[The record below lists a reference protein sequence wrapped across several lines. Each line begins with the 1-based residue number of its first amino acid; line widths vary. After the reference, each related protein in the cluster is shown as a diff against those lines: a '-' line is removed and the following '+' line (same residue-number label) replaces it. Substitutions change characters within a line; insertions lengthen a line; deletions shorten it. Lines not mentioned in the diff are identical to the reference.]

1 LRVSLNVAQIRELVD
16 AITAGDKE
24 RIDALAAAL
33 GLRVDWHGTHF
44 RLRRGARSVVCSL
57 EMPRAHVETQMR
69 VLFGRLWSIA
79 SG

>member
-1 LRVSLNVAQIRELVD
+1 MSVDITQIRGLAD

-44 RLRRGARSVVCSL
+44 RLRRGARGVVCSL
-57 EMPRAHVETQMR
+57 GMPRAQLETQMR
-69 VLFGRLWSIA
+69 VLFGRTWLVA
-79 SG
+79 RR

>member
-1 LRVSLNVAQIRELVD
+1 MSVDITQIRGLAD

-24 RIDALAAAL
+24 RIDTLAAAL

-57 EMPRAHVETQMR
+57 EMPRAQVETQMR
-69 VLFGRLWSIA
+69 VLFGRVWAIA
-79 SG
+79 SR

>member
-1 LRVSLNVAQIRELVD
+1 MSLNVAQIRELVD

-44 RLRRGARSVVCSL
+44 RLRRGARSVVCYL
-57 EMPRAHVETQMR
+57 EMPRAQLETQMR
-69 VLFGRLWSIA
+69 VLFGRIWSIA
-79 SG
+79 SR

>member
-1 LRVSLNVAQIRELVD
+1 MRVSLNVAQIRDLVD

-24 RIDALAAAL
+24 RIDTLAEML
-33 GLRVDWHGTHF
+33 GLRVEWYGSHF

-69 VLFGRLWSIA
+69 VLFGRIWSIA
-79 SG
+79 SR

>member
-1 LRVSLNVAQIRELVD
+1 LAD

-24 RIDALAAAL
+24 RIDTLAEML
-33 GLRVDWHGTHF
+33 GLRVEWYGSHF

>member
-1 LRVSLNVAQIRELVD
+1 LRVSVDITQIRGLAD

-24 RIDALAAAL
+24 RIDTLAEML
-33 GLRVDWHGTHF
+33 GLRVEWYGSHF

-69 VLFGRLWSIA
+69 VLFGRLWTIA
-79 SG
+79 SR

>member
-1 LRVSLNVAQIRELVD
+1 MSLNVAQIRELVD

-44 RLRRGARSVVCSL
+44 RLRRGVRSVTCRLGTPREQL
-57 EMPRAHVETQMR
+57 ETPMR
-69 VLFGRLWSIA
+69 VLFGRIWSIA
-79 SG
+79 SR